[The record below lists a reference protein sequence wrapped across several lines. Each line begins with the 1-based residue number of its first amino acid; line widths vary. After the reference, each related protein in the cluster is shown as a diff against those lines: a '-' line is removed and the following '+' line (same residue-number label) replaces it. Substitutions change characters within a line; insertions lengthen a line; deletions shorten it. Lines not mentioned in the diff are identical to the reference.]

1 MSVPLFN
8 LAPNLTVSR
17 LCLGTMT
24 FGEQNSLPQT
34 LRLLDQAFDAGINFF
49 DSAEMYGVPHASS
62 QTLSEFSAFF
72 WLFMFIF
79 YLVKYRY
86 PVPQRAE
93 TQGKS
98 EEYFGQWVRKRK
110 ISRDRVVIA
119 TKVAGPSGQMSWIR
133 DGPKCLDAKNITEAV
148 DGRLVPY
155 VMDFVSSVAP
165 EMSPGCS
172 LFEIILPCNECIIM
186 YSTGSSI
193 LQILTIFAC

>member
-8 LAPNLTVSR
+8 VAPNLTVSR

-24 FGEQNSLPQT
+24 FGEQNSLPQS

-49 DSAEMYGVPHASS
+49 DSAEM
-62 QTLSEFSAFF
+62 
-72 WLFMFIF
+72 
-79 YLVKYRY
+79 Y